1 MSYEEYISWRTFYA
15 LEPWGWHDREY
26 RTASIMTLL
35 LNLRVDRSHQ
45 KKMSYFYRN
54 MFEAIDNETHSM
66 RVRYLNATPGQ
77 RVKMIADSLGATVK
91 RKRE

>member
-1 MSYEEYISWRTFYA
+1 MSYEEYVSWRTFYA

-45 KKMSYFYRN
+45 KKISYFYRN
-54 MFEAIDNETHSM
+54 MFESQSTQSM
-66 RVRYLNATPGQ
+66 RERYLNATPSQ
-77 RVKMIADSLGATVK
+77 RVKMIAASLGATVK